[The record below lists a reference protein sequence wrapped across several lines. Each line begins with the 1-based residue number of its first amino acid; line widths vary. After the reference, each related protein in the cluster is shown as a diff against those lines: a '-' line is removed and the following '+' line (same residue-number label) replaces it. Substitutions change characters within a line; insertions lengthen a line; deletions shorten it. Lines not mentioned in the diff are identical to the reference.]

1 MHAGGER
8 DAFTTTV
15 RLRAEGAAATG
26 SERLECLVDVH
37 RDLVDPALV
46 LALCDTP
53 SVTVAA
59 IMFEQ

>member
-1 MHAGGER
+1 MRAGGER
-8 DAFTTTV
+8 DAFTATM
-15 RLRAEGAAATG
+15 RQQAEGAAATG
-26 SERLECLVDVH
+26 SERFECLVDVH

-53 SVTVAA
+53 SVTVVA